1 MKVTSVRE
9 FRDKATAYFKAGEPV
24 LVTKYG
30 KVTGL
35 YLPLEHAESI
45 PLEVRKELLG
55 KLGEYLSRT
64 LEAKG
69 IKEEEIIADFEVFK
83 KGRRRR

>member
-1 MKVTSVRE
+1 MKVTSIRN
-9 FRDKATAYFKAGEPV
+9 FRDKATTYFKSNEPV

-45 PLEVRKELLG
+45 PLEVKKELLE
-55 KLGEYLSRT
+55 KFGEYLSRT
-64 LEAKG
+64 LEARG
-69 IKEEEIIADFEVFK
+69 VKEEEVIGDFEVFK
-83 KGRRRR
+83 KDRRRR